1 MMMMIIYEI
10 GAESNEIGA
19 IGESGA
25 EEAKRSCPPG
35 PQFWV
40 TVYANLLG

>member
-25 EEAKRSCPPG
+25 EEKKRSCPPESR
-35 PQFWV
+35 
-40 TVYANLLG
+40 